1 MDDTLAGAGSG
12 DAPHGAAP
20 LPAAAPLLAAP
31 LRVALDSAAPGGDSA
46 RASIDWEAVHEKLS
60 QRAEALEAT
69 FAGRGPW
76 ADAMLARRAEEL
88 AETPHLDDQERIG
101 TAMLVARGAETLYGL
116 ELRHLGHIV
125 PMPRLARVPGAP
137 PAVLGVIAVAGRVM
151 RLFDLDRLCNGP
163 AARGAAGSAEADQ
176 PGYAIV
182 LRTGAG
188 PGSIR
193 PAALRLREVER
204 VADVAVPH
212 ASVPAEAGPLVR
224 AITADRMAILD
235 MAALL
240 DVVTS

>member
-12 DAPHGAAP
+12 AGAAP
-20 LPAAAPLLAAP
+20 LIAALESASPERAAARAAAQAAVDWDEVHRKLARRNA
-31 LRVALDSAAPGGDSA
+31 D
-46 RASIDWEAVHEKLS
+46 
-60 QRAEALEAT
+60 LEAT

-76 ADAMLARRAEEL
+76 ADAVLARRAEDL
-88 AETPHLDDQERIG
+88 AEIPQLHGEESTGIP
-101 TAMLVARGAETLYGL
+101 MLVARGAETHYGL

-163 AARGAAGSAEADQ
+163 SASVSAALLSRADAGTDPS
-176 PGYAIV
+176 GYAIV

-188 PGSIR
+188 R
-193 PAALRLREVER
+193 PAALRVREVER
-204 VADVAVPH
+204 VADIVPPRGS
-212 ASVPAEAGPLVR
+212 APVEAGPLVR
-224 AITADRMAILD
+224 AIAADRMAILD

-240 DVVTS
+240 DLVKT